1 MDSNASSATY
11 SAGEVEVTTSNTPAL
26 STPVSTTAS
35 NTNTPPVHL
44 ANFDLL
50 DGGSTG
56 GDTVFESANPP
67 DEACVDMESAQPLC
81 DTQTTDD
88 AVNAMS
94 AHTPA
99 TPRVKRPNLSTDIDG
114 KRRKISNQV
123 LPADGDATAAGFDSA
138 DDGALVEQE
147 YVALDNLTTCET
159 AARHEKYKCTPFAKM
174 LKSRFDCGSGVKQ
187 LYTVT

>member
-11 SAGEVEVTTSNTPAL
+11 SAGEVEAATSNTPAL

-67 DEACVDMESAQPLC
+67 DKACVDMESAQPLC

-94 AHTPA
+94 VHTPA

-123 LPADGDATAAGFDSA
+123 PPADVNTTAAGFDSA
-138 DDGALVEQE
+138 DD
-147 YVALDNLTTCET
+147 
-159 AARHEKYKCTPFAKM
+159 
-174 LKSRFDCGSGVKQ
+174 
-187 LYTVT
+187 